1 MPGNHAE
8 FLSQDGADVLIRVK
22 AVPGAKR
29 DQIVGPLGDRLKIR
43 VAAPPEGG
51 KANKAICE
59 LLAARLGLKPT
70 AVSVDRGTSSAEKTI
85 RVAVLTLAAATRQLA
100 GSGEE

>member
-1 MPGNHAE
+1 MAIVSAHPDQHAVHI
-8 FLSQDGADVLIRVK
+8 AVK

-29 DQIVGPLGDRLKIR
+29 DEIVGPLGERLKIR

-59 LLAARLGLKPT
+59 LLAKRLGVKAG
-70 AVSVDRGTSSAEKTI
+70 AVSVVRGHASAEKTLQI
-85 RVAVLTLAAATRQLA
+85 DGTRVDETMRLLGLAER
-100 GSGEE
+100 